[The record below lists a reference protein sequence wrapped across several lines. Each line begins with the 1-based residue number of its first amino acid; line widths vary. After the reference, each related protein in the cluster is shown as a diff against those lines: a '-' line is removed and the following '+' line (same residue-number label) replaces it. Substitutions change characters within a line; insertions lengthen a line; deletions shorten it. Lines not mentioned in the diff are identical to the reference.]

1 MNPIRGMTMT
11 MMPGKPISS
20 LRQNASPEYEEMM
33 TKIMENNRDKPV
45 EEVAEML
52 AKIEST
58 TARLTGEYA
67 VILRNIEERKRR

>member
-1 MNPIRGMTMT
+1 MKHTIDGLVMSQS
-11 MMPGKPISS
+11 KLS
-20 LRQNASPEYEEMM
+20 LRPNASPEYEEMM
-33 TKIMENNRDKPV
+33 MKIMEANRDKPV

-67 VILRNIEERKRR
+67 AILRDREERKGR